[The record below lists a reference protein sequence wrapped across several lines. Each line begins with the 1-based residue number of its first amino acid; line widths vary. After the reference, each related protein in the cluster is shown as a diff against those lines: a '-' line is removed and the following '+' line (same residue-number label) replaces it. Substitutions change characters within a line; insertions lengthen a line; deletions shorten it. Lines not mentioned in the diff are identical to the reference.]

1 MKTSTDKIGIF
12 GGTFN
17 PVHNGHIRLLNSLA
31 RECRFDRIIVIPTAL
46 PPHKQVSHLASGE
59 QRMKMCSLAFED
71 FRGIEISDYEIKK
84 GGKSYTFETLA
95 HFKTVYPNSA
105 LYFIMGTDMFL
116 SFGEWREPQKI
127 LENAILLCGARDN
140 SVSFEEIDYYAHKK
154 LGLNEKQYK
163 ICFAEPFEISSSEL
177 RAKLVAGEDISMYV
191 PKKVLQYIYSEKL
204 YVK

>member
-1 MKTSTDKIGIF
+1 MKKSADKIGIF

-17 PVHNGHIRLLNSLA
+17 PVHNGHIRLLKSFA
-31 RECRFDRIIVIPTAL
+31 RECGFDRIIVIPTAL
-46 PPHKQVSHLASGE
+46 PPHKEVFNLASGE
-59 QRMKMCSLAFED
+59 QRLKMCSLAFED
-71 FRGIEISDYEIKK
+71 LKGIEISDYEIKK

-95 HFKTVYPNSA
+95 HFKGVYPDSE

-127 LENAILLCGARDN
+127 LENAVLLCGIRDN
-140 SVSFEEIDYYAHKK
+140 SVSFEEIDNYARKE

-177 RAKLVAGEDISMYV
+177 RAKIAAGENIGMYV
-191 PKKVLQYIYSEKL
+191 PEKVEQYIYSEKL
-204 YVK
+204 YAE